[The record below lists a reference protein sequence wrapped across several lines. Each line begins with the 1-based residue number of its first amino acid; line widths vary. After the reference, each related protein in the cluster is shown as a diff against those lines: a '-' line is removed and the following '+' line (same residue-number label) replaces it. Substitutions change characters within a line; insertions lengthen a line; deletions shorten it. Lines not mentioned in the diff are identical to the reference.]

1 MEARHDD
8 EVAARGEEILMRR
21 ALFLLFA
28 AVLLAGCGG
37 DTVSL
42 DPLAEAAT
50 KTRDVPGAHFVMN
63 GRIEAAGEVVEFRG
77 PGEVADHGRKLHM
90 RMTMPAEILGM
101 KGAAG
106 GDVTFEAVGAGRYFY
121 FRGGPFSELAGGK
134 WVRIRD
140 DSPLIN
146 LGQNDPSQ
154 MLEYLR
160 ATSEVETVGEETVRD
175 VETTHYEARI
185 QLDKVAERASPE
197 AAQALRR
204 LTQGADIEEIP
215 LEVWVDDESLVRR
228 LRMDWHPK
236 GTSFTFDLEMF
247 GFGDVEIDVPEP
259 SEAVDMTK
267 LLGGG

>member
-1 MEARHDD
+1 MKR
-8 EVAARGEEILMRR
+8 VL
-21 ALFLLFA
+21 LLLFA
-28 AVLLAGCGG
+28 AALLAGCGG
-37 DTVSL
+37 DTLSL

-50 KTRDVPGAHFVMN
+50 KTRDVPGAHFMMN
-63 GRIEAAGEVVEFRG
+63 GRIEAAGEVLEFRG

-101 KGAAG
+101 KGTAG
-106 GDVTFEAVGAGRYFY
+106 GDVTFDVVGAGRYLY

-134 WVRIRD
+134 WLRIRD
-140 DSPLIN
+140 DSPLVN

-160 ATSEVETVGEETVRD
+160 ATSEVEKVGEDTVRG
-175 VETTHYEARI
+175 VETTHYEAQI
-185 QLDKVAERASPE
+185 QLDRVAERASPE
-197 AAQALRR
+197 AAEALRR
-204 LTQGADIEEIP
+204 MTQGADIKEIP
-215 LEVWVDDESLVRR
+215 LEVWVDGDNLVRR

-247 GFGDVEIDVPEP
+247 DFGDVDIDVPKP
-259 SEAVDMTK
+259 SGAVDMTK